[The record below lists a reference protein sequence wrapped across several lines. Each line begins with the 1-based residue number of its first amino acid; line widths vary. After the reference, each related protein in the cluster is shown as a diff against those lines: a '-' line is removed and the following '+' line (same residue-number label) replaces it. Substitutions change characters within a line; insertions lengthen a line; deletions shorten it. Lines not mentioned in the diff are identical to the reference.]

1 MEKIKRIEDI
11 YISPETIGEAG
22 VENEVLVVPEAVDE
36 IFRNKDLVVK
46 EPLIVH
52 YVVDREKDSEDIRIG
67 VDVHGEI
74 ETFCA
79 RCLETMTYPVRL
91 HLETS
96 YMPASPEMSENLEEE
111 RTSSATGYYRKTI
124 RLGDYIASELVLALP
139 LRFICDEQCKG
150 LCPECGAN
158 LNREECGCR
167 EKPVDPRLQKLA
179 ELKEKI
185 RKE

>member
-1 MEKIKRIEDI
+1 MEKIKRMEDI
-11 YISPETIGEAG
+11 HISPEIVGEAG
-22 VENEVLVVPEAVDE
+22 VENEVMVVPEAVDE

-46 EPLIVH
+46 EPFTIH
-52 YVVDREKDSEDIRIG
+52 YVVEREKDSEDIHVG
-67 VDVHGEI
+67 VDVQGEI

-79 RCLETMTYPVRL
+79 RCLETMTYPVDL

-96 YMPASPEMSENLEEE
+96 YMPASPEMSKNLEEE

-158 LNREECGCR
+158 LNREECRCG
-167 EKPVDPRLQKLA
+167 EKPVDPRLQKLSQ
-179 ELKEKI
+179 LKEKI